1 MPLFKQ
7 IDNQIVL
14 KEVMKSVI
22 AGISWFGEITNIIYK
37 EGGVRMKRKISGI
50 LAFILTFII
59 YEVALGGFAPPKP
72 PPNPPANATG
82 VYVKGYFTVAY
93 DKANLPQFTHYNVHA
108 VLEWVRTG
116 VKEGM
121 VKGIE
126 KGKVGSFDLKELTKE
141 VIQVKAVHLF
151 SAAIPGPGR
160 NLCEYDDDYIRG
172 IYWDLPDKLGVP
184 AAFRFPGYKAYIT
197 HIKIINKDSCGDV
210 TKEEP
215 GAMIRGE
222 IEILLYIP

>member
-1 MPLFKQ
+1 
-7 IDNQIVL
+7 
-14 KEVMKSVI
+14 
-22 AGISWFGEITNIIYK
+22 
-37 EGGVRMKRKISGI
+37 MKRNISVI

-59 YEVALGGFAPPKP
+59 HGVALGGFAPPKP
-72 PPNPPANATG
+72 IPEPPVHPTG
-82 VYVKGYFTVAY
+82 AYVKGYFTVAY

-108 VLEWVRTG
+108 VLEWDRAG

-160 NLCEYDDDYIRG
+160 NLCTYDDDYIRG

-184 AAFRFPGYKAYIT
+184 AALGLPGAKVYIT
-197 HIKIINKDSCGDV
+197 KIKIINKDFCGDV
-210 TKEEP
+210 DKEEP

-222 IEILLYIP
+222 IEILLYIPK

>member
-1 MPLFKQ
+1 
-7 IDNQIVL
+7 
-14 KEVMKSVI
+14 
-22 AGISWFGEITNIIYK
+22 
-37 EGGVRMKRKISGI
+37 MKREISVI
-50 LAFILTFII
+50 LAFILAFII
-59 YEVALGGFAPPKP
+59 HGVALGGFAPPKP
-72 PPNPPANATG
+72 IPKPPDYATG
-82 VYVKGYFTVAY
+82 AYVKGYFTVAY
-93 DKANLPQFTHYNVHA
+93 DKANLPKFTHYNVHA
-108 VLEWVRTG
+108 VLEWDRTG

-160 NLCEYDDDYIRG
+160 NLCTYDDDYIRG

-184 AAFRFPGYKAYIT
+184 AAFGLPGAKVYIT
-197 HIKIINKDSCGDV
+197 KTKIINKDSCGDV

-222 IEILLYIP
+222 IEILLYIPK